1 MKISKTEK
9 AIARLV
15 RRRQRAAGFPCD
27 LALAQL
33 MVMKTSSGRMLVL
46 KVSLRNLGREIE
58 KVFVRRA
65 TKEPR
70 NYEA

>member
-1 MKISKTEK
+1 MKIDKMEK

-15 RRRQRAAGFPCD
+15 RRRQHAAGSPCD

-33 MVMKTSSGRMLVL
+33 IVMKTSSGRLLVL
-46 KVSLRNLGREIE
+46 KVSLRNFFREIE
-58 KVFVRRA
+58 KVFIRRA

-70 NYEA
+70 NYEM